1 MWSGII
7 NYVTRGEVYR
17 NLKVYVIHVEYKFC
31 LRKYSKE
38 KKYYIFIIRIIT
50 KFIDNTFFIVYMTLE
65 RKIGSSIKYK
75 IDLYT
80 FVCYGI

>member
-1 MWSGII
+1 MLNI
-7 NYVTRGEVYR
+7 NFVWENTRT
-17 NLKVYVIHVEYKFC
+17 
-31 LRKYSKE
+31 KE
-38 KKYYIFIIRIIT
+38 KKYYIFIT
-50 KFIDNTFFIVYMTLE
+50 KFIDNTFFIVYMALE